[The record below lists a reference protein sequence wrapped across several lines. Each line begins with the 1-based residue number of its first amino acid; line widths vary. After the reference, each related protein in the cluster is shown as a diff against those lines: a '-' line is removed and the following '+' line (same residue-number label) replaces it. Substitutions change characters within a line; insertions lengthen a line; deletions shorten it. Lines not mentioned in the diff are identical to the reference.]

1 MCSYIVEKA
10 ALIGSAKAAG
20 EWRPVTNAVV
30 SVDHPSHATL
40 DHALIVDFV
49 NAGRPVSERV
59 ALELS
64 VESARELISCMQIGA
79 GRFRGRRLTAG

>member
-10 ALIGSAKAAG
+10 KLTGSAKAGGVWA
-20 EWRPVTNAVV
+20 PITTAVV
-30 SVDHPSHATL
+30 AVDHPFHATL

-49 NAGRPVSERV
+49 NAGRPVTERV

-64 VESARELISCMQIGA
+64 VASARELISCIQ
-79 GRFRGRRLTAG
+79 TALDAFGEGG

>member
-1 MCSYIVEKA
+1 MCSYIVEKT
-10 ALIGSAKAAG
+10 ALTGSAKAAG
-20 EWRPVTNAVV
+20 TWTPITDAVV
-30 SVDHPSHATL
+30 SVDHATL

-64 VESARELISCMQIGA
+64 VTSARELVACMQAALDAFVEGS
-79 GRFRGRRLTAG
+79 

>member
-1 MCSYIVEKA
+1 MLVHRREGGAYRERQGRRRLA
-10 ALIGSAKAAG
+10 A
-20 EWRPVTNAVV
+20 
-30 SVDHPSHATL
+30 DHDRSGGGGPSIHATL

-64 VESARELISCMQIGA
+64 VESARGLITAMQTALDAFGQGA
-79 GRFRGRRLTAG
+79 

>member
-10 ALIGSAKAAG
+10 ALTGGAKAAG
-20 EWRPVTNAVV
+20 TWRPITTAVV
-30 SVDHPSHATL
+30 AVDHPSYATL

-49 NAGRPVSERV
+49 EAGRPVSERV

-64 VESARELISCMQIGA
+64 VDSARGLIAAMQTALDAFGEGA
-79 GRFRGRRLTAG
+79 

>member
-1 MCSYIVEKA
+1 MCSYVVEKT
-10 ALIGSAKAAG
+10 ALSGSAKAAG
-20 EWRPVTNAVV
+20 TWTPITNAVV
-30 SVDHPSHATL
+30 AVDHPYHATL

-64 VESARELISCMQIGA
+64 VASARDLIACMQ
-79 GRFRGRRLTAG
+79 TALDAFGEGGSA

>member
-10 ALIGSAKAAG
+10 ALTGSAKVAG
-20 EWRPVTNAVV
+20 EWRPITNAVV

-49 NAGRPVSERV
+49 DAGRPVSERV

-64 VESARELISCMQIGA
+64 VGSARELISCMQ
-79 GRFRGRRLTAG
+79 TALDAFEDGD

>member
-10 ALIGSAKAAG
+10 ALTGCAKAEG
-20 EWRPVTNAVV
+20 TWRSITTAVV
-30 SVDHPSHATL
+30 AVDHPSHATL

-49 NAGRPVSERV
+49 HDGRPVGERV

-64 VESARELISCMQIGA
+64 VASARDLIAAMQTALDAFGEGA
-79 GRFRGRRLTAG
+79 

>member
-10 ALIGSAKAAG
+10 TLTGSAKAAG
-20 EWRPVTNAVV
+20 DRHPITNAVV

-49 NAGRPVSERV
+49 NAGRPVSQRV

-64 VESARELISCMQIGA
+64 VELARELISCMQTALDAFGEA
-79 GRFRGRRLTAG
+79 G

>member
-1 MCSYIVEKA
+1 MCSYVVEKT
-10 ALIGSAKAAG
+10 ALTGSAKAAG
-20 EWRPVTNAVV
+20 AWTPITNAVV

-40 DHALIVDFV
+40 DHALILDFV

-64 VESARELISCMQIGA
+64 VESARELIHCMQ
-79 GRFRGRRLTAG
+79 TALDAFGEGG

>member
-1 MCSYIVEKA
+1 MCSYIVEKTA
-10 ALIGSAKAAG
+10 VTGSAKAAG
-20 EWRPVTNAVV
+20 AWTPITDAVV

-64 VESARELISCMQIGA
+64 VTSARELVACMHAALDAFVEGS
-79 GRFRGRRLTAG
+79 

>member
-1 MCSYIVEKA
+1 MCSYIVEKTS
-10 ALIGSAKAAG
+10 INGSAKAAG
-20 EWRPVTNAVV
+20 GWAPITNAVV

-49 NAGRPVSERV
+49 AAGRPVSERV

-64 VESARELISCMQIGA
+64 VESARELIACMQSALDAFGVA
-79 GRFRGRRLTAG
+79 G

>member
-10 ALIGSAKAAG
+10 ALTGSAKAGG
-20 EWRPVTNAVV
+20 EWRSINTAIVA
-30 SVDHPSHATL
+30 VDHPSHATL

-49 NAGRPVSERV
+49 NAARPVSERV

-64 VESARELISCMQIGA
+64 VESARELISCMQ
-79 GRFRGRRLTAG
+79 TALDAFGDGG

>member
-1 MCSYIVEKA
+1 M
-10 ALIGSAKAAG
+10 
-20 EWRPVTNAVV
+20 P
-30 SVDHPSHATL
+30 TL

-64 VESARELISCMQIGA
+64 VTSARELVASMQAALDAFVEVSGVPRSA
-79 GRFRGRRLTAG
+79 RL

>member
-1 MCSYIVEKA
+1 MCSYVVEKT
-10 ALIGSAKAAG
+10 ALSGSAKAAG
-20 EWRPVTNAVV
+20 TWTPITNAVV
-30 SVDHPSHATL
+30 AVDHPYHATL

-64 VESARELISCMQIGA
+64 VDSARDLIACMQ
-79 GRFRGRRLTAG
+79 TALDAFGEGGSA

>member
-1 MCSYIVEKA
+1 MCSYIVEKTA
-10 ALIGSAKAAG
+10 ITGSAKAAG
-20 EWRPVTNAVV
+20 AWTSITDAVV
-30 SVDHPSHATL
+30 AVDHPYHATL

-64 VESARELISCMQIGA
+64 VASARELISRMQSALDAFGDA
-79 GRFRGRRLTAG
+79 G